1 MMDDNEDNEVS
12 RADLLNFLS
21 EFLTQNRDSELLY
34 RSHLCK
40 LVVARLFEE
49 FGYEGLCE
57 LMMQIDRK
65 AGWISDIIF
74 EKSDFNN
81 ALFTKYL
88 HYDEEIVDKA
98 RNTQQLLELNKKI
111 WRLRKKYANLI
122 VEEIM
127 DEELE
132 LAELEKE
139 EGDN

>member
-1 MMDDNEDNEVS
+1 MDDNEDNEVS

-34 RSHLCK
+34 RGHLCR
-40 LVVARLFEE
+40 LVVARLFDE

-81 ALFTKYL
+81 AMFAKYL

-111 WRLRKKYANLI
+111 WRLRKKYATLI
-122 VEEIM
+122 VDEIM